1 MRNSV
6 SAFAVFSFIIFL
18 TTTSFGQDNK
28 YIRKNDNAPV
38 IQYTTDR
45 CYSRSILVT
54 DSVVYTANSNGT
66 LYASHK
72 KNKTNV
78 NLLKNKKFEE
88 MRDLALS
95 NGEIIGMQ
103 SGTYGVLART
113 NGQQFLG
120 YIAPGSLWV
129 GTFLDGM
136 DIKGQA
142 GFMMGDPKDG
152 IFSLFHSVDG
162 GKTWK
167 PCEGKV
173 AAFEK
178 EAGFAASG
186 TNVQVLNDSTFYFVS
201 GGLKSRFFKTEN
213 KGKTWEITSLPYMGN
228 ESTGAFSICM
238 LSKKVGVIVGGDYA
252 NPDLSMNTCFY
263 TTDGGKFW
271 LNAEIQTR
279 GYRSC
284 VIHVNGIF
292 YSCGTNGIDY
302 SIDNGVTWIPFANG
316 EYFALASDGTSLYA
330 TMKGGQYKIMGLVSK
345 K

>member
-1 MRNSV
+1 MKNSI
-6 SAFAVFSFIIFL
+6 SAFATLNFFFFCATL
-18 TTTSFGQDNK
+18 LHGQENK
-28 YIRKNDNAPV
+28 YTRKNENAPTV
-38 IQYTTDR
+38 QYTTDR

-54 DSVVYTANSNGT
+54 DSMVYTANSNGT

-72 KNKTNV
+72 TNNTHT
-78 NLLKNKKFEE
+78 NLLRNKKFEE
-88 MRDLALS
+88 MRDLALT

-103 SGTYGVLART
+103 SGSYGVLART
-113 NGQQFLG
+113 DGQKFLG

-136 DIKGQA
+136 DIQGQT
-142 GFMMGDPKDG
+142 GFMMGDPKYG
-152 IFSLFHSVDG
+152 FFSLFHSEDG
-162 GKTWK
+162 GKIWK

-173 AAFEK
+173 EAFEK

-186 TNVQVLNDSTFYFVS
+186 TNVQVLNDSSFYFVS
-201 GGLKSRFFKTEN
+201 GGLKSRFFKTTD
-213 KGKTWEITSLPYMGN
+213 KGKTWDITSLPYMGN
-228 ESTGAFSICM
+228 ESTGAYSICM
-238 LSKKVGVIVGGDYA
+238 ISKKVGVIVGGDYA

-271 LNAEIQTR
+271 INAEIQTR

-284 VIHVNGIF
+284 VIHVKGIF

-302 SIDNGVTWIPFANG
+302 STDNGVTWIPFANG
-316 EYFALASDGTSLYA
+316 EYFALASDGNSLYA

>member
-1 MRNSV
+1 MKNSI
-6 SAFAVFSFIIFL
+6 SAFATLNFFFL
-18 TTTSFGQDNK
+18 CATLLHGQENK
-28 YIRKNDNAPV
+28 YTRKNENAPV
-38 IQYTTDR
+38 VQYTTDR

-54 DSVVYTANSNGT
+54 DSMVFTANSNGT

-72 KNKTNV
+72 INNTHI
-78 NLLKNKKFEE
+78 NLLRNKKFEE
-88 MRDLALS
+88 MRDLALT

-103 SGTYGVLART
+103 SGSYGVLART
-113 NGQQFLG
+113 DGQKFLG

-136 DIKGQA
+136 DIQGQT

-152 IFSLFHSVDG
+152 FFSLFYSEDG

-173 AAFEK
+173 EAFEK

-186 TNVQVLNDSTFYFVS
+186 TNVQVLNDSSFYFVS
-201 GGLKSRFFKTEN
+201 GGLKSRFFKTTD
-213 KGKTWEITSLPYMGN
+213 KGKTWDITSLPYMGN

-238 LSKKVGVIVGGDYA
+238 ISKKVGVIVGGDYA

-263 TTDGGKFW
+263 TNDGGKFW

-284 VIHVNGIF
+284 VLHVKGIF
-292 YSCGTNGIDY
+292 YACGTNGIDY
-302 SIDNGVTWIPFANG
+302 STDNGVTWNSFANG
-316 EYFALASDGTSLYA
+316 EYFAMASDGNSLYA
-330 TMKGGQYKIMGLVSK
+330 TMKGGQYKIMGLASK